1 MTARHFLS
9 MMIGC
14 AVLSTSSIASVA
26 ENSPAIAKLER
37 GHDIANV
44 VCAACHVVGAT
55 QDETP
60 ILRNPA
66 PDFRVIANRP
76 GTTAEQLAAFLRGR
90 HPAALDAMPPPM
102 LSDEMIDAVTAYILS
117 LRTRQ

>member
-1 MTARHFLS
+1 MCCLEP
-9 MMIGC
+9 
-14 AVLSTSSIASVA
+14 SSIASVA

-44 VCAACHVVGAT
+44 ICAACHIIGAT
-55 QDETP
+55 QEETP

-66 PDFRVIANRP
+66 PDFRMIANQP
-76 GTTAEQLAAFLRGR
+76 GTTKEQLTAFLRVKHAKG
-90 HPAALDAMPPPM
+90 LDSMPPPL
-102 LSDEMIDAVTAYILS
+102 LSDEMTDAVTDYILS